1 MDHKNSNDFSKI
13 IINTNRG
20 KVIQK
25 INLNMYYLPT
35 SDFTKETSEYYD

>member
-25 INLNMYYLPT
+25 INLNKYYLLAN
-35 SDFTKETSEYYD
+35 DFTNETSEYYD